1 MSDSLK
7 GAPRPAS
14 ESAAEAVA
22 RYCRE
27 HGIPLP
33 RRHEYLPRWH
43 PNIQAYLRN
52 KWEHNAPGVWACYC
66 ATCEKRF
73 YARHPAGYCSPACT
87 DAARHERERERRMRA
102 KAGRTCAHCG
112 APLSTVARADSRYCS
127 PACRQAAYR
136 GRQVSGCPQLTSRN
150 AP

>member
-33 RRHEYLPRWH
+33 RRREYLPRWH

-52 KWEHNAPGVWACYC
+52 KWEHNAPGVGLLLRHLREAFLCPSPG
-66 ATCEKRF
+66 RLLF
-73 YARHPAGYCSPACT
+73 ARLH
-87 DAARHERERERRMRA
+87 
-102 KAGRTCAHCG
+102 
-112 APLSTVARADSRYCS
+112 
-127 PACRQAAYR
+127 
-136 GRQVSGCPQLTSRN
+136 
-150 AP
+150 